1 MLSYN
6 EVRERVNLPDDD
18 IMRLLHSLSC
28 AKYRILNKA
37 PVSKTISKTD
47 TFSFNNRFT
56 DKMRRIKVGLWKPA
70 VDIVRQAQSSELYAW
85 CGIHMSSCE
94 LIWLQS
100 QLCLTLCLSFSLR
113 THA

>member
-28 AKYRILNKA
+28 AKYRILNKM

-56 DKMRRIKVGLWKPA
+56 DKMRRIKVRGCGGLPFELLHEA
-70 VDIVRQAQSSELYAW
+70 HCRAQSCKHGVLVHVRG
-85 CGIHMSSCE
+85 CGLM
-94 LIWLQS
+94 WVMS
-100 QLCLTLCLSFSLR
+100 QLCLTLCL
-113 THA
+113 

>member
-56 DKMRRIKVGLWKPA
+56 DKMRRIKVRG
-70 VDIVRQAQSSELYAW
+70 
-85 CGIHMSSCE
+85 CGPPG
-94 LIWLQS
+94 
-100 QLCLTLCLSFSLR
+100 
-113 THA
+113 

>member
-28 AKYRILNKA
+28 AKYRILNKM

-56 DKMRRIKVGLWKPA
+56 DKMRRIKVWGHSCTRAHCQVQSCMHGLACQCEGLWADVAAVAAVPA
-70 VDIVRQAQSSELYAW
+70 VTAVPDAVRVL
-85 CGIHMSSCE
+85 
-94 LIWLQS
+94 
-100 QLCLTLCLSFSLR
+100 
-113 THA
+113 